1 MPPTRDEKNNF
12 SLMIEDLA
20 NRLKITHIEAVTH
33 YCEEKNLEVEVAAT
47 LVNDSLKSKIES
59 DAQQLRYLPRS
70 SQLPL

>member
-1 MPPTRDEKNNF
+1 
-12 SLMIEDLA
+12 MIEDLA

>member
-1 MPPTRDEKNNF
+1 MPTRDEKNNF
-12 SLMIEDLA
+12 SIMIEDLA
-20 NRLKITHIEAVTH
+20 NKLRISHIEAVTH
-33 YCEEKNLEVEVAAT
+33 YCEENKLEVELAAL